1 MFTDRDLPDTQRRGR
16 QDVPLPVE
24 KGANIMNDH
33 PSDAAIL
40 DVLEHLIKIH
50 KHDRYKSRGYE
61 VTQALKALAAEIRGR
76 QPESISA
83 ALVVLQRGIDNCRE
97 FGHEPGHLQNLG
109 EEVIGRWH
117 IIRNA
122 LNGSL

>member
-1 MFTDRDLPDTQRRGR
+1 
-16 QDVPLPVE
+16 
-24 KGANIMNDH
+24 MNDR

-50 KHDRYKSRGYE
+50 KHDRFKSHGYE

-83 ALVVLQRGIDNCRE
+83 AVMVLQRGIDRCRE
-97 FGHEPGHLQNLG
+97 TGHDPGHLQNLG

-117 IIRNA
+117 TIRRA
-122 LNGSL
+122 LNGLLIPL